1 MGLPLAAAI
10 REPIHL
16 IVVTGFT
23 PPKRSE
29 LPLGSSFVPKPY
41 SRHDILRQRRTSHS
55 GNTLSSCSCSSRC
68 EFCLIQE
75 ANSLARDETAGGD
88 VSERIAIELFVVL
101 IDIVA
106 EIDGAIAGPPNR

>member
-1 MGLPLAAAI
+1 MPSPWMGLPLAAAI

-41 SRHDILRQRRTSHS
+41 SRHDILRQ
-55 GNTLSSCSCSSRC
+55 
-68 EFCLIQE
+68 
-75 ANSLARDETAGGD
+75 
-88 VSERIAIELFVVL
+88 
-101 IDIVA
+101 
-106 EIDGAIAGPPNR
+106 